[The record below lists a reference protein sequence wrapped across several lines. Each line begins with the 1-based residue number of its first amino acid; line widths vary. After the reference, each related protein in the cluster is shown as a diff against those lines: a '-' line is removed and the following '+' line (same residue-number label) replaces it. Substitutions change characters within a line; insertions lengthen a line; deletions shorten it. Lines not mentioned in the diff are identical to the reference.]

1 KNNWA
6 INRKV
11 SREGNVATHHRPP
24 QQEDKIMEVKKKE
37 QPINP
42 VEINTVQVI
51 NGFTEL
57 VIMEIV

>member
-1 KNNWA
+1 
-6 INRKV
+6 
-11 SREGNVATHHRPP
+11 
-24 QQEDKIMEVKKKE
+24 MEVKKKE

-42 VEINTVQVI
+42 VEINAVQVV